1 MSSYDQIEGFE
12 YWNKEA
18 WKNFVKD
25 YILPL
30 YVSSKK
36 LLMLGQHLSRTV
48 GKTLSAIEKE
58 YLRFLL
64 GGIDS
69 EGNYKENSLARF
81 TKDSFGIYIDSK
93 EYVAYGKEGVN
104 VYDYVK
110 VKSFGETD
118 FVKFLKELSTL
129 SLELVGKV
137 GLKPTEIKDVEIEE
151 LIEEPNKIL
160 EILGELYERCV
171 QVTAN
176 YNYYTFFAISTRN
189 LPYFYMMKAY
199 PKLKE
204 NFDEL
209 KDFLG
214 FIILF
219 RSEAGIQQ
227 VKDIWGHE
235 GGELCDL
242 IFKLNEII
250 WNNINPYKFSSI
262 FHFISPSIENLK
274 KEYLDKAE
282 EKLKAIGWM
291 EIFPYSSFGFE
302 VSGVYVARFW
312 EYGYGYSCQ
321 VGRYEGKSLY
331 EFLNELSPGLFLSY
345 IILTEIRSNYLK
357 FGKREVR

>member
-30 YVSSKK
+30 YVSSTK
-36 LLMLGQHLSRTV
+36 LFMLGQHLSRTV

-69 EGNYKENSLARF
+69 EGNYTENSLARF

-129 SLELVGKV
+129 SSELVNKV
-137 GLKPTEIKDVEIEE
+137 GLKPTEIKEEEVEG
-151 LIEEPNKIL
+151 LIKEPNKIL
-160 EILGELYERCV
+160 EILGGLFERCV

-214 FIILF
+214 FRILF

-235 GGELCDL
+235 GGGICDL
-242 IFKLNEII
+242 IFKLNELI
-250 WNNINPYKFSSI
+250 WNNINQGSKLSPI
-262 FHFISPSIENLK
+262 FRFISPSLK
-274 KEYLDKAE
+274 DLRYEYLSKVE

-291 EIFPYSSFGFE
+291 EAFPYSYLSLR
-302 VSGVYVARFW
+302 VSGVYVNESWR
-312 EYGYGYSCQ
+312 EYGI
-321 VGRYEGKSLY
+321 VVERYKGKSLY
-331 EFLNELSPGLFLSY
+331 EVLNELSPGLFLGY
-345 IILTEIRSNYLK
+345 IFLGTSSSNYLD
-357 FGKREVR
+357 FRRR